1 MLARRDARHYHRGM
15 HGGAQLEITAETIG
29 DAQVLC
35 PKGEIDMARSPV
47 LRKAIADAMKGK
59 PSRLVLDLSA
69 VPYMDSSGLATLVE
83 ALQNARKGQ
92 IALALCGLT
101 PRVRSILEIARL
113 NTVFT
118 LHETRDA
125 ALGA

>member
-1 MLARRDARHYHRGM
+1 MQSGPT
-15 HGGAQLEITAETIG
+15 LEIVAEQVGTA
-29 DAQVLC
+29 AVLS
-35 PKGEIDMARSPV
+35 PKGDVDMARSPL
-47 LRKAIADAMKGK
+47 LRKAIGDAMKAK
-59 PSRLVLDLSA
+59 PARLLLDLSA

-92 IALALCGLT
+92 VSLLLCALT

-113 NTVFT
+113 NTVFS
-118 LHETRDA
+118 LHENRDA